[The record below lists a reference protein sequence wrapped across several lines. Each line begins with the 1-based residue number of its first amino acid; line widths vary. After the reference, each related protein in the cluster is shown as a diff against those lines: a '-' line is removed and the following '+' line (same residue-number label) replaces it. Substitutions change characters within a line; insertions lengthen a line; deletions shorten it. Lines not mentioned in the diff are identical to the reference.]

1 MKRELV
7 FKELNNHLKENKR
20 IMHSLAVEAAM
31 KTLAVFLN
39 QNADKWALAGLLH
52 DIDLEVINY
61 DLTKHGL
68 AAVEILES
76 LGVEEEIIYAIKAHN
91 PYLGF
96 ERLRKIDIALYSI
109 DHLVRLT
116 MDWLMVMP
124 AENSFDNAVE
134 YITSRYYDKVSVKE
148 SERLQIEECSKLGC
162 TVGDLIKVTLRAL
175 YEIKSE
181 INLKLI

>member
-7 FKELNNHLKENKR
+7 FKKLNSHLKENKR
-20 IMHSLAVEAAM
+20 IKHSLAVEAAM

-96 ERLRKIDIALYSI
+96 ERLR
-109 DHLVRLT
+109 
-116 MDWLMVMP
+116 
-124 AENSFDNAVE
+124 N
-134 YITSRYYDKVSVKE
+134 
-148 SERLQIEECSKLGC
+148 
-162 TVGDLIKVTLRAL
+162 TL
-175 YEIKSE
+175 
-181 INLKLI
+181 NWDVQ